1 MRLIVAFSSQLTTS
15 SLYKLAVHR
24 AIFLPYVTSSEYRR
38 LARDVTATCNHAHL
52 GTRSIASVTSPVE
65 TFLCNQH
72 YQQVYRLLN
81 AKSEGCRTCGVKR
94 RHVHSAIQYLPLTLL
109 LVLIQNGLSPFS
121 RTTLNLVTPFGK
133 VIRYATL
140 ATSLSTRFSTQM
152 CACCPVTVE

>member
-38 LARDVTATCNHAHL
+38 LARDVTATRNHAHL

-94 RHVHSAIQYLPLTLL
+94 RHVHSATVSTI
-109 LVLIQNGLSPFS
+109 
-121 RTTLNLVTPFGK
+121 NLVTCPDPKWVESFLK
-133 VIRYATL
+133 DNIEFSDTIREGDQICYTCYKFINQIL
-140 ATSLSTRFSTQM
+140 NSDVCMLSSD
-152 CACCPVTVE
+152 C